1 MNDLINITWAR
12 YEKACNEAQQALE
25 DNAWMET
32 IKEKAVALVQAIE
45 AVERAENL
53 SR

>member
-12 YEKACNEAQQALE
+12 YEKACNEMQQTLE
-25 DNAWMET
+25 DNDWMET
-32 IKEKAVALVQAIE
+32 IKAKAVALVQAIE
-45 AVERAENL
+45 AVEKAEEV